1 MHSNVLCYWRAY
13 CFNSIKLLCLFKG
26 CLYLTTHTHVHTH
39 THTWLGLRNRD
50 YDKVDDL
57 YDTRVPLHNEDVF
70 QHGIRF
76 KAKVRRLF
84 TACSTMLNTVNE
96 PSWLLSRCYFLRGL
110 VSLFSVQYIG
120 SLEIPRPTCKIDIIT
135 AMRRIRVSRCEREGG
150 GSMWEGMFERL
161 EWLSNTKPATWLAE
175 GHVISNEFFITHL
188 ANSRVLIWH
197 TRMMHWLSPLIHS
210 PCNLNHYCIIL
221 AHTN

>member
-1 MHSNVLCYWRAY
+1 M
-13 CFNSIKLLCLFKG
+13 
-26 CLYLTTHTHVHTH
+26 HTH

-150 GSMWEGMFERL
+150 GSMWEVVGVAVVVSQVRNDQTRCRATNYSFSISKNL
-161 EWLSNTKPATWLAE
+161 FLSTSLC
-175 GHVISNEFFITHL
+175 VS
-188 ANSRVLIWH
+188 
-197 TRMMHWLSPLIHS
+197 
-210 PCNLNHYCIIL
+210 
-221 AHTN
+221 

>member
-1 MHSNVLCYWRAY
+1 MFYVIEGLTVSTLSSFYAFSRAV
-13 CFNSIKLLCLFKG
+13 CTLLR
-26 CLYLTTHTHVHTH
+26 THTCTH

-150 GSMWEGMFERL
+150 GSMWEVVGVAVVVSQVKNDLTRCRATNYSFSISKNL
-161 EWLSNTKPATWLAE
+161 FLSTSLC
-175 GHVISNEFFITHL
+175 VS
-188 ANSRVLIWH
+188 
-197 TRMMHWLSPLIHS
+197 
-210 PCNLNHYCIIL
+210 
-221 AHTN
+221 